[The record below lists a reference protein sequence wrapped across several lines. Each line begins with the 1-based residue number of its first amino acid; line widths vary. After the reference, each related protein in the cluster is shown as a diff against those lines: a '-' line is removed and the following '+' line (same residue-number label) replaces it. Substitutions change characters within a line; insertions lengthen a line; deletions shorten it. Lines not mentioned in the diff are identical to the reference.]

1 MERIENSPRADRVVD
16 AVRRAVQ
23 GLPLGPARDA
33 LHGRWLGHPLHPL
46 LVQVPI
52 GAWVSAAVLDLL
64 PGQRR
69 AAHVLVGTGLAGA
82 IPGAVAGW
90 TDWAELRRPQLRV
103 GLVHAAANIT
113 GVACYAA
120 SFAARSRGRHW
131 RGKVWGYC
139 GLTAIG
145 VGGAIG
151 GHLAYRQAAGA
162 NHAEE
167 VTALVDPGWHDLGE
181 VAALPEG
188 GPWQGRIGEVP
199 VVIVR
204 MADDD
209 VRVLAAR
216 CSHMGGPL
224 AEGTIVDGCVR
235 CPWHGS
241 TFRLTD
247 GWNVTGPATAPQP
260 AFETRVVEGRLEAR
274 LRTRIRTQE
283 RQVSGSAASGATG
296 SAADAED
303 DIVEQLLQQHDRIRQ
318 LFAETLDADGEAKRR
333 RFDELRGL
341 LAVHEAA
348 EEMVLRPVA
357 RRVAGKDEAA
367 ARNAEESRAN
377 EALAELEGLDVH
389 SEEFDARLT
398 AFQQAVEDHARH
410 EEHEE
415 LPAIRARCDIE
426 DRRSM
431 GRRLRMAERLAPTHP
446 HPTTAGSTAAQWTIG
461 PFTALMDR
469 ARDAFRGSDGS

>member
-1 MERIENSPRADRVVD
+1 MERIESSPRADWAVD

-23 GLPLGPARDA
+23 GLPLGAARDV
-33 LHGRWLGHPLHPL
+33 LHGRWLGHPLHPV
-46 LVQVPI
+46 LVQFPI
-52 GAWVSAAVLDLL
+52 GAWVSAAVLDVL
-64 PGQRR
+64 PGHRR
-69 AAHVLVGTGLAGA
+69 AARVLVGAGLAGA
-82 IPGAVAGW
+82 APGALAGW
-90 TDWAELRRPQLRV
+90 TDWAELRRPQQRV
-103 GLVHAAANIT
+103 GLVHAAANVV

-120 SFAARSRGRHW
+120 SFAARCRGRHG
-131 RGKVWGYC
+131 RGKIWGIV

-145 VGGAIG
+145 AGGAIG

-167 VTALVDPGWHDLGE
+167 VAALVEPGWHDLGE
-181 VAALPEG
+181 VAVLPEG
-188 GPWQGRIGEVP
+188 RPAQGWIGEVP

-204 MADDD
+204 LADDE

-216 CSHMGGPL
+216 CSHLGGPL
-224 AEGTIVDGCVR
+224 AEGAIVDGCVR
-235 CPWHGS
+235 CPWHDS

-274 LRTRIRTQE
+274 LPARPRTGEGPATE
-283 RQVSGSAASGATG
+283 AS
-296 SAADAED
+296 ED
-303 DIVEQLLQQHDRIRQ
+303 DILEQLLRQHARIRR
-318 LFAETLDADGEAKRR
+318 LFAQTLAADGETKRR
-333 RFDELRGL
+333 SFDELRGL

-357 RRVAGKDEAA
+357 ERVAGKDEVE

-389 SEEFDARLT
+389 SEAFDTRLV
-398 AFQQAVEDHARH
+398 AFQRAVEDHARH
-410 EEHEE
+410 EEREE
-415 LPAIRARCDIE
+415 FPAIRARCDIE

-431 GRRLRMAERLAPTHP
+431 GRRLRMAERMAPTHP
-446 HPTTAGSTAAQWTIG
+446 HPTAAGSTAAQWTAG

-469 ARDAFRGSDGS
+469 ARDAFRGSATS